1 MKSLMVYILAAMML
15 ISFSQCSKDG
25 PQGPEG
31 ERGERGER
39 EAQGEEGGKKR

>member
-1 MKSLMVYILAAMML
+1 MFRYKKIITMKSLMVYILAAMML

-31 ERGERGER
+31 ETGRAGR
-39 EAQGEEGGKKR
+39 KR